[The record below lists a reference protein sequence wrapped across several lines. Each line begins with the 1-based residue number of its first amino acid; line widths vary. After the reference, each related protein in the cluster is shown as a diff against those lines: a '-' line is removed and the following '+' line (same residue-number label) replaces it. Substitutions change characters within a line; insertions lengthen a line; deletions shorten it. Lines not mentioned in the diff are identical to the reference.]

1 MDCPVAA
8 MMKHEGS
15 SRTSFIAAFAIV
27 LLAVAV
33 FGWGTQYKLSLYK
46 QSGKLHS
53 TSIPHAKL
61 LSQKE
66 KASGA
71 QAVEVNRAPVHTAL
85 SLPCLIVLAAASIG
99 LVLVSSLWFPD
110 IDFSPGGQV
119 SALNFFSFRPPPAY
133 PHSL

>member
-1 MDCPVAA
+1 
-8 MMKHEGS
+8 MKHEGS
-15 SRTSFIAAFAIV
+15 SRTSFIAAFAI
-27 LLAVAV
+27 LMLAIAV

-46 QSGKLHS
+46 QSEKLHS
-53 TSIPHAKL
+53 TIPHAKL

-71 QAVEVNRAPVHTAL
+71 QAVELNRVPL
-85 SLPCLIVLAAASIG
+85 QPLFSLPCFIVLATALFG
-99 LVLVSSLWFPD
+99 LTLLPLFWFAE

-133 PHSL
+133 LPSV